1 MKSNM
6 NASKLQ
12 SLALSLADTNGN
24 DILRGSKGNDVLSA
38 RNGNDRLRGNDGDD
52 ILISYSDSGEPS
64 VLGKQVVNKNEPLAA
79 SNDRLIGGAGADT
92 FMWAI
97 EIDAKPKFLKKH
109 SQADGRINGANNA
122 LAGENNNSH
131 DHWLEGIGNDVIA
144 DFNLEQGDKIV
155 INGHTVENYKI
166 EKKGNS
172 YVLNLRSNQ
181 GNADQNNPNGAHDGD
196 SIGTIKLKGVA
207 NKYSEEQIRGAITLD
222 KMVNYVADG
231 RGIEVVEEDT
241 TANQSG
247 IAEGSLRVQ
256 AEDMLLSGAYKTE
269 SVKSASGKQVI
280 SLRGGPNDE
289 TGSAAFKFKGASGKY
304 DIKIGYYDEN
314 DGVGKLEISKG
325 SRKAQTQIAAFEL
338 DQQLGSRLPNE
349 KTFTTRTISG
359 VDISRGELFNITGTE
374 DGSPS
379 TAEHARVDY
388 VEFIPAEGAPAP
400 EPPTPEPPT
409 PEPPAPAPPAD
420 LPSSPMSLSD
430 GSGNDTLKGGSK
442 DDVIS
447 ARNGNDKL
455 MGMAG
460 DDLLISYSDS
470 GEPSVLGEQV
480 VNPNEPLAASNDT
493 MTGGAGADTFMW
505 AMEIDAKEKFLKK
518 HTQADGRINGANNA
532 LAGEN
537 NNSHD
542 HWLEGIGNDVVTDL
556 NLEEGDKIVI
566 EGHTVDNYKIEQIG
580 DSFKLHLRSNQGN
593 ADQNNPN
600 GAHDG
605 DLVGTIKLKG
615 AATKYSQQQIRKA
628 IAIDKMVNYV
638 ADGRGIEVVD
648 ADTTANQSGV
658 SATGTIRLPAEV
670 MNLSGA
676 YTIENVKAAAGGKVA
691 SLRGGANDDTGTASF
706 KFEGP
711 TGNYK
716 VNLAYFDEND
726 GVGKLELM
734 QGDDLL
740 TSITLDQELGSRLPD
755 EKTLTSYEISDIS
768 AKSGDIFSIK
778 GYEDGSPSTA
788 EHARIDYIEF
798 IPMGARSMPMNDPMK
813 PIGMETPAMAAMSE
827 VAIASVA

>member
-1 MKSNM
+1 MKSNK
-6 NASKLQ
+6 NASKFR

-24 DILRGSKGNDVLSA
+24 DILRGRKGDDVLSA
-38 RNGNDRLRGNDGDD
+38 RNGNDQLRGNGGDD
-52 ILISYSDSGEPS
+52 LLISYSDSGEPS
-64 VLGKQVVNKNEPLAA
+64 VLGKQVVNPNEPLAA
-79 SNDRLIGGAGADT
+79 SNDRLIGGRGADT

-109 SQADGRINGANNA
+109 TQADGRINGANNA

-131 DHWLEGIGNDVIA
+131 DHWIEGIGNDVIA

-196 SIGTIKLKGVA
+196 SIGTIKLGGAAK
-207 NKYSEEQIRGAITLD
+207 KYTEEQIRGAITLD

-231 RGIEVVEEDT
+231 RGIEVVDEDT
-241 TANQSG
+241 TANQMG
-247 IAEGSLRVQ
+247 IAEGEWRVQ
-256 AEDMLLSGAYKTE
+256 AEDMQLSGAYKTE
-269 SVKSASGKQVI
+269 SVKFASGNQVI

-325 SRKAQTQIAAFEL
+325 SRKTQTQIAAFEL
-338 DQQLGSRLPNE
+338 DQQLGSRLPDE

-388 VEFIPAEGAPAP
+388 VEFIPVDGAS
-400 EPPTPEPPT
+400 TPEPPT
-409 PEPPAPAPPAD
+409 PEPPAPEPPTD

-430 GSGNDTLKGGSK
+430 GSGNDRLKGSSQ

-455 MGMAG
+455 MGMDG

-470 GEPSVLGEQV
+470 GEPSVLGKQV
-480 VNPNEPLAASNDT
+480 VNQNEPLTASNDI

-505 AMEIDAKEKFLKK
+505 AMEIDAKEKFLEK
-518 HTQADGRINGANNA
+518 HTQADGRIDGANNA

-556 NLEEGDKIVI
+556 NLDEGDKIVI
-566 EGHTVDNYKIEQIG
+566 EGHTVDNYKIEQTG
-580 DSFKLHLRSNQGN
+580 NSFKLHLRSNQGN

-605 DLVGTIKLKG
+605 DLIGTIKLKG
-615 AATKYSQQQIRKA
+615 AAAKYSEQQIRQA
-628 IAIDKMVNYV
+628 IALDKMVNYV
-638 ADGRGIEVVD
+638 ADGRGKEVVE
-648 ADTTANQSGV
+648 ADTTANQSGI
-658 SATGTIRLPAEV
+658 STTGTIRLPGEV

-676 YTIENVKAAAGGKVA
+676 YTIENVKAASGGKVA

-740 TSITLDQELGSRLPD
+740 KSITMDQELGSRLPD

-778 GYEDGSPSTA
+778 GYENGSPSTA

-798 IPMGARSMPMNDPMK
+798 IPMGAGAAPKNDPMK
-813 PIGMETPAMAAMSE
+813 PMGMETPAMAAMSE
-827 VAIASVA
+827 VAIAGVA

>member
-109 SQADGRINGANNA
+109 TQADGRINGANNA

-231 RGIEVVEEDT
+231 RGIEVV
-241 TANQSG
+241 
-247 IAEGSLRVQ
+247 
-256 AEDMLLSGAYKTE
+256 
-269 SVKSASGKQVI
+269 
-280 SLRGGPNDE
+280 
-289 TGSAAFKFKGASGKY
+289 
-304 DIKIGYYDEN
+304 
-314 DGVGKLEISKG
+314 
-325 SRKAQTQIAAFEL
+325 
-338 DQQLGSRLPNE
+338 
-349 KTFTTRTISG
+349 
-359 VDISRGELFNITGTE
+359 
-374 DGSPS
+374 
-379 TAEHARVDY
+379 
-388 VEFIPAEGAPAP
+388 
-400 EPPTPEPPT
+400 
-409 PEPPAPAPPAD
+409 
-420 LPSSPMSLSD
+420 
-430 GSGNDTLKGGSK
+430 
-442 DDVIS
+442 
-447 ARNGNDKL
+447 
-455 MGMAG
+455 
-460 DDLLISYSDS
+460 
-470 GEPSVLGEQV
+470 
-480 VNPNEPLAASNDT
+480 
-493 MTGGAGADTFMW
+493 
-505 AMEIDAKEKFLKK
+505 
-518 HTQADGRINGANNA
+518 
-532 LAGEN
+532 
-537 NNSHD
+537 
-542 HWLEGIGNDVVTDL
+542 
-556 NLEEGDKIVI
+556 
-566 EGHTVDNYKIEQIG
+566 
-580 DSFKLHLRSNQGN
+580 
-593 ADQNNPN
+593 
-600 GAHDG
+600 
-605 DLVGTIKLKG
+605 
-615 AATKYSQQQIRKA
+615 
-628 IAIDKMVNYV
+628 
-638 ADGRGIEVVD
+638 D

-658 SATGTIRLPAEV
+658 SATGTIRLPGEV

-813 PIGMETPAMAAMSE
+813 PMGMEAPAMAAMSE